1 MKISTCFSLLL
12 LAALPAT
19 AQNSIQA
26 ALAPGTPKAPALPDT
41 IIYSPQGTL
50 YNGLYRQSV
59 GYFYGTPRNADGI
72 EGTYV
77 VGNDKV
83 SYYIK
88 NIFSQFQPGTWVK
101 ATLRGDTLY
110 MPTPQLVYTLE
121 ENGESTKLY
130 LSNMKYDESENTFV
144 IDPDNTEAKF
154 VVSGDTIKQVSPQL
168 LGMTFESGKW
178 VQYGDYDLKIFRNR
192 DAVVEPPTS
201 LSTER
206 YSLTYNDENGDPQSR
221 LVKLGFD
228 GDDVWLGDLSDRF
241 PDNWVR
247 GTKGDNRLIFENEQ
261 YFGFKENHH
270 VYFTT
275 GEREEITDPLTG
287 ETGETYVLAPQIRF
301 DLNGDEYQ
309 SDGVMYTN
317 WGKRDVN
324 FRDCYEL
331 PRLSK
336 FVETPQTPADPEYQ
350 DCSPY
355 DSGDQ
360 YGMFS
365 FILPSLSTTGEVL
378 NPDRLFYNI
387 YVDERLLT
395 FKASRYGLDEDM
407 TDIPYSFTDG
417 HTFVASTT
425 NSRGR
430 IVYFKEKV
438 GSYYSRIGVKAIY
451 RGAGESHS
459 SSIIYND
466 GEVVTGITN
475 ANSADQPTSVCF
487 YDLSGRRVNTTSK
500 GVLIKSE
507 TMPDGS
513 KRHSKVAI
521 K

>member
-1 MKISTCFSLLL
+1 
-12 LAALPAT
+12 
-19 AQNSIQA
+19 
-26 ALAPGTPKAPALPDT
+26 
-41 IIYSPQGTL
+41 
-50 YNGLYRQSV
+50 
-59 GYFYGTPRNADGI
+59 
-72 EGTYV
+72 
-77 VGNDKV
+77 
-83 SYYIK
+83 
-88 NIFSQFQPGTWVK
+88 
-101 ATLRGDTLY
+101 
-110 MPTPQLVYTLE
+110 
-121 ENGESTKLY
+121 
-130 LSNMKYDESENTFV
+130 
-144 IDPDNTEAKF
+144 
-154 VVSGDTIKQVSPQL
+154 
-168 LGMTFESGKW
+168 
-178 VQYGDYDLKIFRNR
+178 
-192 DAVVEPPTS
+192 
-201 LSTER
+201 
-206 YSLTYNDENGDPQSR
+206 
-221 LVKLGFD
+221 
-228 GDDVWLGDLSDRF
+228 
-241 PDNWVR
+241 
-247 GTKGDNRLIFENEQ
+247 
-261 YFGFKENHH
+261 
-270 VYFTT
+270 
-275 GEREEITDPLTG
+275 
-287 ETGETYVLAPQIRF
+287 
-301 DLNGDEYQ
+301 
-309 SDGVMYTN
+309 
-317 WGKRDVN
+317 
-324 FRDCYEL
+324 
-331 PRLSK
+331 
-336 FVETPQTPADPEYQ
+336 
-350 DCSPY
+350 
-355 DSGDQ
+355 
-360 YGMFS
+360 MFS